1 MTIDNVYGH
10 ERAKKVLKSVINRS
24 RERYYRKIVQCQD
37 TYPDRLN
44 CLLVGQSGTGKT
56 HLVRQLADQYNINL
70 VTIDATQLAPTSAAS
85 GKTSDDL
92 RKAINQAVESRLKEP
107 GNFSRDGVK
116 AQTVVFVDEF
126 DKLGNCFDSS
136 GNWNTHVQSNFLTL
150 VDDKGEF
157 ADVTWIFAGAFTK
170 LYVPKSRSIGFFAEN
185 VTNESEL
192 CDADI
197 VRAGI
202 IPEMVGRI
210 SLIVQLDT
218 FTLRDYERITEQLL
232 YDKYVTLKSVD
243 VARIAQQAMS
253 SGQGVRSVM
262 RQLEMALIDQESD
275 MPWLNSFI

>member
-1 MTIDNVYGH
+1 MTIDSVYGH

-24 RERYYRKIVQCQD
+24 RERYYRKIVQGYD
-37 TYPDRLN
+37 IYPDRLN

-56 HLVRQLADQYNINL
+56 HLVRQLASEYNINL
-70 VTIDATQLAPTSAAS
+70 VTIDATQLAPTSAAN
-85 GKTSDDL
+85 GTTSDDL
-92 RKAINQAVESRLKEP
+92 RRIIDQAVDMRLKQPE
-107 GNFSRDGVK
+107 NFSREGVL
-116 AQTVVFVDEF
+116 AQTVIFVDEF

-150 VDDKGEF
+150 VDDKGKF

-170 LYVPKSRSIGFFAEN
+170 LYVPISRSIGFFAES
-185 VTNESEL
+185 VTSETEL

-232 YDKYVTLKSVD
+232 YDKYVTIKSAD
-243 VARIAQQAMS
+243 VAGIAQRAMT